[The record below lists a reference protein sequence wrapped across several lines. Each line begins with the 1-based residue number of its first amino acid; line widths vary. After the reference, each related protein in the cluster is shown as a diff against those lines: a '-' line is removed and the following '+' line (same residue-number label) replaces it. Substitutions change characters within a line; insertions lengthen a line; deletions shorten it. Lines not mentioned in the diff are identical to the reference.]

1 MLLLSMALSLRCYLE
16 LILMILF
23 IAGVVLVILLKIL
36 LLLELLLI
44 YPRESNASLS
54 DI

>member
-1 MLLLSMALSLRCYLE
+1 
-16 LILMILF
+16 MILF

-54 DI
+54 DIWSYGENALMKSLS